1 MIKRTGANKQKNEGG
16 CLSGMFQIVIT
27 MLQVLIGLQ
36 FFKKMKCD
44 EKIFSSGNFYLTNS
58 LGAKPNSSL
67 KQCAKY
73 DGLLKPTEYAISE
86 IFAS

>member
-1 MIKRTGANKQKNEGG
+1 
-16 CLSGMFQIVIT
+16 
-27 MLQVLIGLQ
+27 
-36 FFKKMKCD
+36 MKCV
-44 EKIFSSGNFYLTNS
+44 EKNFGSGKFYLTNS

-73 DGLLKPTEYAISE
+73 DGLPNPTEYAISE